1 MALTTIL
8 AARKLPLRLPR
19 ARLVLA
25 TLIPALPILVV
36 FAALPSSP
44 PELWRELWQT
54 VLPEYLRNSL
64 ILALGVG
71 AGTLALGVFSAFLV
85 TRLEFP
91 GRRLL
96 AGLFLLPL
104 ALPAYILA
112 YTYTGLLAPEGAL
125 QAWLRELTGMRGA
138 LWPDIRSLPGAILIF
153 SLGFYPYVYLL
164 AREALLAPLQGYEEA
179 ARTLGT
185 QRWQLFWKVR
195 LPLIRPAL
203 FAGVMLA
210 LMETMADYGAVY
222 HFGVPTLTTG
232 ILRTW
237 HGLGDVQGAMAL
249 AAVLAALTITLFAFE
264 LRARG
269 RARFSH
275 TSHARPI
282 QARRLS
288 QRQTLAAWLAG
299 LMIVTLGFGAP
310 VLQLGLW
317 AMPRIE
323 QALTPDFQRLL
334 LHSLLLALGAAGLIT
349 VFALA
354 LALWVRRQPDPLNRA
369 AHRIAGL
376 GYAVPGTVIA
386 LGLMIPLGQFD
397 RWLGAQGIISGL
409 LFSGSLLALLWA
421 YLSRFLTL
429 GQQGFES
436 GFAMLRPSL
445 GESARILGLGPWR
458 TSLAVYLPLLRGT
471 LGTVLIL
478 AFVETLKELPATL
491 VLRPFNFNTLAVRAH
506 ELASDERLA
515 DAALPALCI
524 ALLSLPAVILLARL
538 NGHPGTRDAYP
549 FAARGRNTNRGAS
562 P

>member
-1 MALTTIL
+1 MALNP
-8 AARKLPLRLPR
+8 ALPSTRHLSLRLPG
-19 ARLVLA
+19 AGLVLA
-25 TLIPALPILVV
+25 ALIPALPILVV
-36 FAALPSSP
+36 FAALPGSSA
-44 PELWRELWQT
+44 ELWRDLWQT
-54 VLPEYLRNSL
+54 VLPEYLGNSL

-71 AGTLALGVFSAFLV
+71 AGTLGLGLFSAWLV

-125 QAWLRELTGMRGA
+125 QGWLRELTGASGA

-164 AREALLAPLQGYEEA
+164 AREALRAPLQGYEDA
-179 ARTLGT
+179 ARTLGS
-185 QRWQLFWKVR
+185 QRGRLFWQVR

-222 HFGVPTLTTG
+222 HFGVPTFTTG

-249 AAVLAALTITLFAFE
+249 AAVLAALTMALFVFE

-275 TSHARPI
+275 GSHARPVRPHRLNRR
-282 QARRLS
+282 QAI
-288 QRQTLAAWLAG
+288 AAWVAG
-299 LMIVTLGFGAP
+299 GLIVTLGFGAP

-317 AMPRIE
+317 ALPRIE
-323 QALTPDFQRLL
+323 QVLAPDFQRLL
-334 LHSLLLALGAAGLIT
+334 LHSLLLALGAAALIT
-349 VFALA
+349 AFALV
-354 LALWVRRQPDPLNRA
+354 LALWVRRQSTPVNRGFY
-369 AHRIAGL
+369 RLAGL
-376 GYAVPGTVIA
+376 GYAVPGMVIA

-397 RWLGAQGIISGL
+397 RWLGAQEIISGL
-409 LFSGSLLALLWA
+409 LFSGGLLALLWA
-421 YLSRFLTL
+421 YLSRFLAL
-429 GQQGFES
+429 GQQGVES
-436 GFAMLRPSL
+436 GFAMLRPSY
-445 GESARILGLGPWR
+445 GESARMLGLGPWR
-458 TSLAVYLPLLRGT
+458 TTLSVHLPLLRGS
-471 LGTVLIL
+471 LLTVLIL

-506 ELASDERLA
+506 ELAADERLA
-515 DAALPALCI
+515 DAALPALSI
-524 ALLSLPAVILLARL
+524 VLLSLPAVILLARL
-538 NGHPGTRDAYP
+538 NGRSGKSDAHLL
-549 FAARGRNTNRGAS
+549 S
-562 P
+562 SD